1 MLIWMY
7 KNQHSSWSYHSNY
20 FRFHYMWLKQF
31 SKYFSV
37 GVLNTLLHWVIFSLS
52 YFIFDI
58 AQSISN
64 LVGFIVAVIFSFF
77 MNAKFTFKQN
87 VSITRFLSYT
97 IFMGCLSYIIGVLAD
112 IFLIHPLFTP
122 IIFSALSLI
131 CGFLYSKLIVF
142 RR

>member
-1 MLIWMY
+1 
-7 KNQHSSWSYHSNY
+7 
-20 FRFHYMWLKQF
+20 MWLKQF

-37 GVLNTLLHWVIFSLS
+37 GVLNTLLHWVIFSFS

-142 RR
+142 RG